1 MKMNPILIVALGGAI
16 GAVTR
21 YIIGGWVQ
29 SNYAGFPLGTLFIN
43 FTGTLTLGTIMY
55 LSEYSAGISPDMRLF
70 LTIGV
75 LGAYTTMST
84 FGYESFRLFENG
96 EIPRFALN
104 FLATNILVLLGV
116 YLGRI
121 LALRLAGVA

>member
-29 SNYAGFPLGTLFIN
+29 SNYAGFPLGTIFIN

-55 LSEYSAGISPDMRLF
+55 VSEYSAGISPDTRLF

-84 FGYESFRLFENG
+84 FGYESFRLLENG

-121 LALRLAGVA
+121 LALKFAGVI